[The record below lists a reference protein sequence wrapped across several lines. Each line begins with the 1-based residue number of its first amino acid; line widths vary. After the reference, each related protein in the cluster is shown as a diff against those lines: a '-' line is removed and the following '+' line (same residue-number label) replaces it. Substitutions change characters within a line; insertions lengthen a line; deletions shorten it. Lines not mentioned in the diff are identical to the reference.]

1 MAPFVGFGAIFSFFS
16 GDLLYR
22 LGGLVYGIGRVL
34 LFGALLGLGRGGLV
48 ELLWI
53 VRDVVEGVMFY
64 DGRGDTFGILGD
76 GDDVPMREIKY

>member
-1 MAPFVGFGAIFSFFS
+1 VLLFLFSL

-34 LFGALLGLGRGGLV
+34 LFGVLLGLGRGGLV

-64 DGRGDTFGILGD
+64 DGRGDTFGISGD
-76 GDDVPMREIKY
+76 GDDVPTTEIKG